1 MNSLIV
7 LQGAETAVLRRGR
20 QTLAHAGPPVRG
32 EKWEPA
38 ERERICAS
46 CTAPPL
52 GLIGKA
58 LEVQSEDFWLESSR
72 GVYPATQSPAPGVL
86 FLGSRPLASIGRVP
100 TEKMERYPKPHFSLA
115 RPPVIRARHCAARRM
130 HLRAKKSER
139 PQLDPMSRHWLVRHA
154 CCMPSAG
161 GARRSLEKGQT
172 KNGGG
177 VGG

>member
-1 MNSLIV
+1 M
-7 LQGAETAVLRRGR
+7 QAA
-20 QTLAHAGPPVRG
+20 QP
-32 EKWEPA
+32 
-38 ERERICAS
+38 
-46 CTAPPL
+46 PPL

-139 PQLDPMSRHWLVRHA
+139 PQLDPMSRRWLVRHA

-172 KNGGG
+172 KNEVGWVGKRGGG
-177 VGG
+177 GAYGGQARPLSSAAASHP